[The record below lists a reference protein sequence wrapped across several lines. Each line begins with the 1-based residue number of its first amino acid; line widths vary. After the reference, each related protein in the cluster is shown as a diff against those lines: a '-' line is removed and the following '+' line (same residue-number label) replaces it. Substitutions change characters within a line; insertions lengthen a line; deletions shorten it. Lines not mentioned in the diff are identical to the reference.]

1 MVPVIQDGFTDA
13 KVEFLGD
20 MHGALLRSLKGRRRC
35 PKKLALLASAVNLAI
50 LIDPLGR

>member
-20 MHGALLRSLKGRRRC
+20 MHGALLRSLKGR
-35 PKKLALLASAVNLAI
+35 KALSEKA
-50 LIDPLGR
+50 GTTR